1 MTKYREILRLKSLGF
16 SERSIAQSAGVSR
29 NTVSKVLKRADELN
43 LKWPLD
49 FGMTDNALEEIMF
62 PKEKMKIT
70 GCFAAPV
77 RPQGSTVPD
86 VRDAAFR

>member
-1 MTKYREILRLKSLGF
+1 MARIRRTAVQTLEFKIEKAE
-16 SERSIAQSAGVSR
+16 ERA
-29 NTVSKVLKRADELN
+29 SKTRAAHKKAIDV
-43 LKWPLD
+43 
-49 FGMTDNALEEIMF
+49 
-62 PKEKMKIT
+62 KIT